1 MVAMPRHE
9 LTLSPDD
16 LLAGAVVIAA
26 AQNVRIAEAIA
37 AGDGE
42 AAAAAMAAHVMY
54 SATALCDVL
63 EAEQAEIV
71 TANARKEGAGAAPR

>member
-9 LTLSPDD
+9 LTCCPHD

-37 AGDGE
+37 AGDG
-42 AAAAAMAAHVMY
+42 
-54 SATALCDVL
+54 
-63 EAEQAEIV
+63 
-71 TANARKEGAGAAPR
+71 

>member
-1 MVAMPRHE
+1 MAAMPRHE

-26 AQNVRIAEAIA
+26 QNVRIAEAIA
-37 AGDGE
+37 AADGE
-42 AAAAAMAAHVMY
+42 AVAAAMAAHVMY

-63 EAEQAEIV
+63 DAEQVEIV
-71 TANARKEGAGAAPR
+71 TANARKEGAGTAPR

>member
-9 LTLSPDD
+9 LTLPSDD

-26 AQNVRIAEAIA
+26 AKNFRIAEAIA

-42 AAAAAMAAHVMY
+42 ATAAAMAAHVMY

-63 EAEQAEIV
+63 KAEPVEIV
-71 TANARKEGAGAAPR
+71 TADARKEGAGADPR

>member
-26 AQNVRIAEAIA
+26 QKVRIAEAIA

-54 SATALCDVL
+54 SATALCDVF
-63 EAEQAEIV
+63 EAEQVEIV
-71 TANARKEGAGAAPR
+71 TANARKEGAEAAPR